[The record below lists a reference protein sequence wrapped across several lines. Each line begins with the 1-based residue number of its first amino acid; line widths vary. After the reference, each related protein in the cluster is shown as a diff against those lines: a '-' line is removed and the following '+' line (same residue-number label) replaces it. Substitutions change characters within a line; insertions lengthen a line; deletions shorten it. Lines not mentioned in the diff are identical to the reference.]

1 METTTLFSLVQQF
14 LVIVGAIIAIAYL
27 AISIFLFF
35 KQRKFIFFPTSNL
48 EKTPD
53 ILDLPYEDIWLKVP
67 AKNNQETIH
76 AWWIPAPTFPP
87 GANPLNSADL
97 VLLYFHGNGYNM
109 GANVEVMHR
118 YHRMGFN
125 VVSLDYRGYGRSTG
139 DFPSEKQIYEDVE
152 IFWDYLINKRG
163 ISPRNIVVYGHSLG
177 GAIAI
182 ELAMRHPEFAALIV
196 QSSFTSMTEEIQS
209 IGQYKLLPIK
219 LILNQ
224 RFDSISKVSKLKMPV
239 FFIHGTDDEL
249 IPTYMSEKLFEL
261 APEPKELFIVPG
273 AEHNNLS
280 AVAGDEYSRRILGF
294 MEKVWQR
301 I

>member
-1 METTTLFSLVQQF
+1 MEKNTLFSLVQQF

-35 KQRKFIFFPTSNL
+35 RQRKFIFFPTSNI
-48 EKTPD
+48 EKTPE
-53 ILDLPYEDIWLKVP
+53 IFNLPYQDIWLKVP
-67 AKNNQETIH
+67 AKNNPETIH
-76 AWWIPAPTFPP
+76 GWWIPAPTFPP
-87 GANPLNSADL
+87 GTNPLNSADL
-97 VLLYFHGNGYNM
+97 VLLYLHGNAYNM

-139 DFPSEKQIYEDVE
+139 DFPSERQIYEDVE
-152 IFWDYLINKRG
+152 IFWDYLINQRG
-163 ISPRNIVVYGHSLG
+163 INPGNLVVYGHSLG

-196 QSSFTSMTEEIQS
+196 QSSFTSMKEEVKS
-209 IGQYKLLPIK
+209 IAQYKLLPIN

-224 RFDSISKVSKLKMPV
+224 PFDSINKVYKLKMPV
-239 FFIHGTDDEL
+239 FFTHGTDDEL
-249 IPTYMSEKLFEL
+249 IPTYMSRKLFEL

-280 AVAGDEYSRRILGF
+280 AVAGDEYSCRILAF
-294 MEKVWQR
+294 LEKVLPRQ
-301 I
+301 

>member
-1 METTTLFSLVQQF
+1 MEKNTLFSLVQKF
-14 LVIVGAIIAIAYL
+14 LIVVGSIVAIAYL

-35 KQRKFIFFPTSNL
+35 RQRKFLFFPTSNL

-53 ILDLPYEDIWLKVP
+53 IFDLPYQDIWLKVT

-76 AWWIPAPTFPP
+76 GWWIPAPTFPP
-87 GANPLNSADL
+87 GANPLNSADM
-97 VLLYFHGNGYNM
+97 VLLYLHGNAYNM

-139 DFPSEKQIYEDVE
+139 DFPSEKQIYEDAD
-152 IFWDYLINKRG
+152 IFWDYLINERG
-163 ISPRNIVVYGHSLG
+163 INPRNIVVYGHSLG

-182 ELAMRHPEFAALIV
+182 ELAVRHPEFAALIV
-196 QSSFTSMTEEIQS
+196 QSSFTSMREEVKS
-209 IGQYKLLPIK
+209 IGQYKLLPIN

-224 RFDSISKVSKLKMPV
+224 HFDSINKVEGLKMPV
-239 FFIHGTDDEL
+239 FFTHGTDDEL
-249 IPTYMSEKLFEL
+249 IPTYMSRKLFEL

-294 MEKVWQR
+294 LEKV
-301 I
+301 